1 MFGPP
6 GAGKGTQSQYLV
18 ENYNYIQIST
28 GDLLRNEI
36 KKNTNLGKEILAK
49 IDIGD
54 FVNNEIVNSLIDE
67 IVSNKNYHNKLIF
80 DGYPR
85 NISQAENLDNIMLK
99 NNQTIGAIVYLDAA
113 REIIEKRIL
122 GRIVCEKCNVSMNE
136 YLDNEQ
142 IKNHKCGKEYLK
154 KRKDDNSKTIKK
166 RYDTFINEYSK
177 QLDIADTRLKEI
189 DERDLFKSDDEIGWF
204 FKNLKGLQNDLSKFK
219 QNQ

>member
-1 MFGPP
+1 VNIILFGPP

-49 IDIGD
+49 IEVGD

-85 NISQAENLDNIMLK
+85 NISQAENLDNIMSK
-99 NNQTIGAIVYLDAA
+99 NNQTIGAIVYLDAT

-154 KRKDDNSKTIKK
+154 KRKDDNSKTIMK
-166 RYDTFINEYSK
+166 RYDTFTKETNPLLDHYSK
-177 QLDIADTRLKEI
+177 KTTFYKVNASVKIEEISTKIAEI
-189 DERDLFKSDDEIGWF
+189 V
-204 FKNLKGLQNDLSKFK
+204 NV
-219 QNQ
+219 

>member
-1 MFGPP
+1 VNIILFGPP

-18 ENYNYIQIST
+18 KNYNYIQIST

-36 KKNTNLGKEILAK
+36 KKNTDLGKEILAK

-99 NNQTIGAIVYLDAA
+99 NNETIGAIVYLDVT

-122 GRIVCEKCNVSMNE
+122 GRIICEKCNVSMNE

-154 KRKDDNSKTIKK
+154 KRKDDNSKTIMK
-166 RYDTFINEYSK
+166 RYDTFIKETNPLLDYYSK
-177 QLDIADTRLKEI
+177 KTTFYKVNASVKIEEISTKIAEI
-189 DERDLFKSDDEIGWF
+189 V
-204 FKNLKGLQNDLSKFK
+204 NV
-219 QNQ
+219 

>member
-18 ENYNYIQIST
+18 KNYNYIQIST

-36 KKNTNLGKEILAK
+36 KKNTDLGKEILAK

-99 NNQTIGAIVYLDAA
+99 NKETIGAIVYLDVT

-166 RYDTFINEYSK
+166 RYDNFIKETNPLLDYYSK
-177 QLDIADTRLKEI
+177 KTTFYKVNASVKIEEISTKIAEI
-189 DERDLFKSDDEIGWF
+189 V
-204 FKNLKGLQNDLSKFK
+204 NV
-219 QNQ
+219 

>member
-1 MFGPP
+1 MNIVFFGPP

-18 ENYNYIQIST
+18 KNYNYIQIST

-36 KKNTNLGKEILAK
+36 KKNTDLGKEILAK

-99 NNQTIGAIVYLDAA
+99 NNETIGAIVYLDVT

-154 KRKDDNSKTIKK
+154 KRKDDNSKTIMK
-166 RYDTFINEYSK
+166 RYDTFIKETNPLLDYYSK
-177 QLDIADTRLKEI
+177 KTTFYKVNASVKIEEI
-189 DERDLFKSDDEIGWF
+189 SSKITEIV
-204 FKNLKGLQNDLSKFK
+204 NV
-219 QNQ
+219 

>member
-1 MFGPP
+1 MNIILFGPP

-28 GDLLRNEI
+28 GDLLRKEI
-36 KKNTNLGKEILAK
+36 KKNTDLGKEILAK

-85 NISQAENLDNIMLK
+85 NISQAENLDNIMSR
-99 NNQTIGAIVYLDAA
+99 NNQTIGAIVYLDVT

-122 GRIVCEKCNVSMNE
+122 GRLVCEKCNVTMNE
-136 YLDNEQ
+136 YLDKEQ

-154 KRKDDNSKTIKK
+154 KTKDDNSKTIMK
-166 RYDTFINEYSK
+166 RYDTFTKETNPLLDYYSK
-177 QLDIADTRLKEI
+177 KTTFYKVNASAKIEEISTKIAEI
-189 DERDLFKSDDEIGWF
+189 V
-204 FKNLKGLQNDLSKFK
+204 NV
-219 QNQ
+219 

>member
-18 ENYNYIQIST
+18 KNYNYIQIST

-36 KKNTNLGKEILAK
+36 KKNTDLGKEILAK

-99 NNQTIGAIVYLDAA
+99 NNQTIGAIVYLDVT

-166 RYDTFINEYSK
+166 RYDTFIKETNPLLDYYSK
-177 QLDIADTRLKEI
+177 KTTFYKVNASVKIEEISTKIAEI
-189 DERDLFKSDDEIGWF
+189 V
-204 FKNLKGLQNDLSKFK
+204 NV
-219 QNQ
+219 

>member
-1 MFGPP
+1 MNIILFGPP

-18 ENYNYIQIST
+18 ENYNYLQIST

-36 KKNTNLGKEILAK
+36 KKNTDLGKEILAK
-49 IDIGD
+49 IEVGD

-154 KRKDDNSKTIKK
+154 KRKDDNSKTIMK
-166 RYDTFINEYSK
+166 RYDTFTKETNPLLDHYSK
-177 QLDIADTRLKEI
+177 KTTFYKVNASVKIEEISTKIAEI
-189 DERDLFKSDDEIGWF
+189 V
-204 FKNLKGLQNDLSKFK
+204 NV
-219 QNQ
+219 

>member
-1 MFGPP
+1 MNIILFGPP

-18 ENYNYIQIST
+18 KNYNYIQIST

-36 KKNTNLGKEILAK
+36 KKNTDLGKEILAK

-99 NNQTIGAIVYLDAA
+99 NKETIGAIVYLDVT

-122 GRIVCEKCNVSMNE
+122 GRIICEKCNVSMNE

-166 RYDTFINEYSK
+166 RYDNFIKETNPLLDYYSK
-177 QLDIADTRLKEI
+177 KTTFYKVNASVKIEEISTKIAEI
-189 DERDLFKSDDEIGWF
+189 V
-204 FKNLKGLQNDLSKFK
+204 NV
-219 QNQ
+219 

>member
-1 MFGPP
+1 MNIILFGPP

-67 IVSNKNYHNKLIF
+67 IVSNKNHHNKLIF

-154 KRKDDNSKTIKK
+154 KRKDDNSKTIMK
-166 RYDTFINEYSK
+166 RYDTFIKETNPLLDYYSK
-177 QLDIADTRLKEI
+177 KTTFYKINASVKIEEISTKIAEI
-189 DERDLFKSDDEIGWF
+189 V
-204 FKNLKGLQNDLSKFK
+204 NV
-219 QNQ
+219 

>member
-1 MFGPP
+1 VNIILFGPP

-36 KKNTNLGKEILAK
+36 KKNTDLGKEILAK

-99 NNQTIGAIVYLDAA
+99 NNQAIGAIVYLDVT

-166 RYDTFINEYSK
+166 RYDTFIKETNPLLDYYSK
-177 QLDIADTRLKEI
+177 KTTFYKVNASAKIEEISTKIAEI
-189 DERDLFKSDDEIGWF
+189 V
-204 FKNLKGLQNDLSKFK
+204 NV
-219 QNQ
+219 